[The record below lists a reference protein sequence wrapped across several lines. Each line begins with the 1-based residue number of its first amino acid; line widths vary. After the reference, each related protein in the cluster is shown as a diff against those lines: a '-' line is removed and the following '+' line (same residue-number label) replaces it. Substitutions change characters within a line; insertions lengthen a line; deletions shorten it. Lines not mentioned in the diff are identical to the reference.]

1 MVTSATKLILSEFQL
16 SVSVRKPWRL
26 WWHRDGNDYSVMMWP
41 HCLTMFLYSAILRWP
56 MSTLTT
62 SKSFYLNRVTTLF
75 VIGYVMGI
83 PISCSLSLL
92 SGFINK
98 PVALHSFKINDV
110 VYSLNL
116 ISKPPRRVTR
126 PSWTPPSTSPTGPWL
141 PSALASA
148 GSRTSAVSLEEMCS
162 GWLISGNSGNSGKTS
177 GHFNWWSP

>member
-92 SGFINK
+92 SGLINK

-110 VYSLNL
+110 VYTLWTSSASHQGEWQGHRERLLPRHPLVRGSLRHWPQQGQERQL
-116 ISKPPRRVTR
+116 CLWRRCAQV
-126 PSWTPPSTSPTGPWL
+126 G
-141 PSALASA
+141 
-148 GSRTSAVSLEEMCS
+148 
-162 GWLISGNSGNSGKTS
+162 
-177 GHFNWWSP
+177 